1 MHSLWIGE
9 TILRM
14 AFEQAEEYRGKRI
27 RTISVKIRDEN
38 FAESNWLRF
47 CLEVAAMGTIAEGA
61 RIEIELATSTTCD
74 DGTPAIPT
82 DRELLE
88 VAVEVD

>member
-9 TILRM
+9 SILQT
-14 AFEQAEEYRGKRI
+14 ALEQADECHGKRI
-27 RTISVKIRDEN
+27 KVISVKIQEEN
-38 FAESNWLRF
+38 FVESDWLQF

-74 DGTPAIPT
+74 DGTLAT
-82 DRELLE
+82 STGRELFE

>member
-9 TILRM
+9 TILQT
-14 AFEQAEEYRGKRI
+14 ALEQAEEYRGKRI

-38 FAESNWLRF
+38 FAESDWLRF

-61 RIEIELATSTTCD
+61 QIEIELASSTACG
-74 DGTPAIPT
+74 DGTAGMPT
-82 DRELLE
+82 GKELVE
-88 VAVEVD
+88 VSVEVD